1 MASTCFVPGSALIN
15 GLPFHGSIKGLPSLP
30 RPSASTWV
38 TSSCDGGGLQS
49 CCKGR
54 ARHRSEG
61 AGIRVDRVS
70 RHSAR
75 KVVHRRALICRED
88 EPARRIN
95 RRSDGNRSRDKGGTR
110 NRSQRASDRG
120 TAVDPA
126 GRFVF
131 TANQ

>member
-1 MASTCFVPGSALIN
+1 MASTVFVPGSALN
-15 GLPFHGSIKGLPSLP
+15 ALPVHGSIKGLPSLP

-54 ARHRSEG
+54 ARDRSEG

-75 KVVHRRALICRED
+75 KVVHRRALICCED
-88 EPARRIN
+88 EPARRID

-110 NRSQRASDRG
+110 NRSQRASDCVNG
-120 TAVDPA
+120 VA
-126 GRFVF
+126 GHAAGWIAWV
-131 TANQ
+131 